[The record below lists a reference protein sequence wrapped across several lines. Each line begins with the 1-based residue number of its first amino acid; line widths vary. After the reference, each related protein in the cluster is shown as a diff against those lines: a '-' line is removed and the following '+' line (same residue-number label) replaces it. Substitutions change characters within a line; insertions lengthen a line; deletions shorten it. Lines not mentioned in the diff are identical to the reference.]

1 MGIVI
6 IENRNS
12 LRRCRLSG
20 NEGWIRIFENMALL
34 HFQKKRYAEPAITTY
49 RKKNITVMY

>member
-20 NEGWIRIFENMALL
+20 NEGWIRIFENLALL